1 MTRHLLVLSLLFTLP
16 LGCKDDAPTDDTGDV
31 ALDGDGDGFI
41 GDADCDDND
50 PAVNEGAVEACDG
63 LDNDCDGL
71 VDADDDSLD
80 ASTGG
85 TFYADAD
92 GDSHGDPTTSVTACE
107 PPTGSVTSADDCDD
121 GDPSVSPSADEL
133 CGGGDEDCDGLV
145 DEEDAIDAAEWY
157 ADADLDGYG
166 DPTAPQLACEQPADA
181 VADASDCND
190 GDETISPDGL
200 EVCDGLDNNCDGLI
214 DDADPTLD
222 LSTASTWYLD
232 ADNDGAGDEDSSA
245 FACLTPTGYTDN
257 AEDCDDGDASVLECV
272 CGDGS
277 DGAYALTTGSDTI
290 EGGVWYFT
298 SFTISPG
305 ATLSV
310 TGDEPLVI
318 IADTVSIGGTL
329 DASGG
334 DGLDSGSSTGPDG
347 GDAVA
352 GGGGGGAGGDC
363 GNGNGSGGA
372 PNGGEAVEFG
382 SGTSYTHGGSGGA
395 AADST
400 ASVSTGG
407 GWGPGGGGGGGGASA
422 NGVDG
427 GGASSGY
434 SVGGGSFG
442 ESTLE

>member
-1 MTRHLLVLSLLFTLP
+1 MTRQLLFLTLLFTLP
-16 LGCKDDAPTDDTGDV
+16 LGCKDDAPTDDTGEGVID
-31 ALDGDGDGFI
+31 ADADGFV

-80 ASTGG
+80 TTTGA
-85 TFYADAD
+85 TFYTDADAD
-92 GDSHGDPTTSVTACE
+92 GYGDPSASVTACDA
-107 PPTGSVTSADDCDD
+107 PSGAVTTGDDCDD
-121 GDPSVSPSADEL
+121 GDPAVNPGADEL
-133 CGGGDEDCDGLV
+133 CGGGDEDCDGLT
-145 DEEDAIDAAEWY
+145 DEEDAVDASEWY
-157 ADADLDGYG
+157 TDADLDGYG
-166 DPTAPQLACEQPADA
+166 DPAAPQLACTQPDDA
-181 VADASDCND
+181 VADASDCD
-190 GDETISPDGL
+190 DTDETISPDGL
-200 EVCDGLDNNCDGLI
+200 EVCDGLDNNCDGLT
-214 DDADPTLD
+214 DDADPDLD

-232 ADNDGAGDEDSSA
+232 ADNDGSGDEGSTT
-245 FACLTPTGYTDN
+245 FACALPTGYADN
-257 AEDCDDGDASVLECV
+257 AEDCDDGDASVVECV

-290 EGGVWYFT
+290 EGGVWTFT

-305 ATLSV
+305 ATLRV

-347 GDAVA
+347 GDAVG

-382 SGTSYTHGGSGGA
+382 SGTSYTH
-395 AADST
+395 
-400 ASVSTGG
+400 
-407 GWGPGGGGGGGGASA
+407 
-422 NGVDG
+422 
-427 GGASSGY
+427 
-434 SVGGGSFG
+434 
-442 ESTLE
+442 